1 MVVNCMKLNVKEYT
15 NNDIVRFL
23 REYSSMT
30 QKDLAQK
37 LNKNVRTV
45 QRYESGE
52 IKIDFDVIRNI
63 CELCD
68 LTLTIE
74 SKKNKKAEK

>member
-1 MVVNCMKLNVKEYT
+1 MKLNVKEYA

-37 LNKNVRTV
+37 LKKDVRTI

-68 LTLTIE
+68 VALIIE
-74 SKKNKKAEK
+74 SKANKRTRR